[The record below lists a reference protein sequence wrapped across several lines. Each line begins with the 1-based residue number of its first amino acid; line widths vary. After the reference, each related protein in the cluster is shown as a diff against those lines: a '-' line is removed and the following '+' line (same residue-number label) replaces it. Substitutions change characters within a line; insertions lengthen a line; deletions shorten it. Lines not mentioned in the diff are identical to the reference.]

1 MSERYRTFYSSSY
14 FTQASSIPSPMRE
27 EEKNSFEILM
37 KKHSISYQ
45 NNELPESLP
54 PLHKI
59 QEITLP
65 SHRKHHE
72 LEIIHDAEEPK
83 ESHSPLMI
91 SQSKQLRA

>member
-1 MSERYRTFYSSSY
+1 MKNKKVIDDFSAEAHMLSDRYRTFYSSSY
-14 FTQASSIPSPMRE
+14 ITTSSLYSPMRE

-54 PLHKI
+54 PLNKI

-72 LEIIHDAEEPK
+72 LEVIHDA
-83 ESHSPLMI
+83 
-91 SQSKQLRA
+91 

>member
-1 MSERYRTFYSSSY
+1 
-14 FTQASSIPSPMRE
+14 MRE

-54 PLHKI
+54 PLNKI

-72 LEIIHDAEEPK
+72 LEVIHDA
-83 ESHSPLMI
+83 
-91 SQSKQLRA
+91 